1 MKVIL
6 LESVSGLGKAGD
18 IKEVKSG
25 YGLNYLLPEGL
36 AELATP
42 QTVKQAERFI
52 AKRAAELEKV
62 TAELRTMAQGVEGR
76 QVKIKTK
83 AENGKLFGSVG
94 REEIAAALAA
104 VGASVEA
111 KMVIIDKP
119 IKEIGTWAV
128 AVDFGHGVKASC
140 EAVVEAE

>member
-6 LESVSGLGKAGD
+6 LESVNGLGKAGD

-42 QTVKQAERFI
+42 QLVKQAERFI
-52 AKRAAELEKV
+52 AKRALEMDKV

-104 VGASVEA
+104 VGAAVET
-111 KMVIIDKP
+111 KMVVIEKP
-119 IKEIGTWAV
+119 IKEVGTFPV
-128 AVDFGHGVKASC
+128 TVDFGHGVKASC
-140 EAVVEAE
+140 EAVIEAE